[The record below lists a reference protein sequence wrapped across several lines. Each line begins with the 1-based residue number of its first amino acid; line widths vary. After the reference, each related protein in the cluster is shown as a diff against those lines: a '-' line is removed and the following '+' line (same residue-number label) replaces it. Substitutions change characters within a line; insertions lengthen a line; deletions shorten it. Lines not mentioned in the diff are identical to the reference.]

1 MTLRKRVRRSIEIGI
16 AGVLSHRLGSV
27 VLQNGH
33 DFAMPERVR

>member
-1 MTLRKRVRRSIEIGI
+1 
-16 AGVLSHRLGSV
+16 VLSHRLGSV